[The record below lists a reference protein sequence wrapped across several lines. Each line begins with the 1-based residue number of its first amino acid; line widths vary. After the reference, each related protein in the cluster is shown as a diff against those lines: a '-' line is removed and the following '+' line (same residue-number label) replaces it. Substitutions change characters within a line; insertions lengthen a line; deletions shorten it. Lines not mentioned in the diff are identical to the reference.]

1 MGGSSGSSA
10 GLLTGWLTLILT
22 GIFAGTEPDCRVWV
36 QCLVSF
42 LSKIMHQLLPTQER
56 LSRTNPAISG
66 KCKMVG
72 CDEEQKEDLEVEPAT
87 ETTTVNS
94 DTYEKV
100 MERFVHQMK
109 EMNGCI
115 HLRDHGH

>member
-1 MGGSSGSSA
+1 
-10 GLLTGWLTLILT
+10 
-22 GIFAGTEPDCRVWV
+22 
-36 QCLVSF
+36 
-42 LSKIMHQLLPTQER
+42 MHQLLPTQER